1 MAAHVRTASVFA
13 GSAWMSNCL
22 PLLPAILTCVPA
34 GAGSIHQAE
43 ALSGGGH
50 SLHVTISACQRTTWA
65 DFLAVALPR
74 ALDLA
79 AEASTELRQSLPRD
93 AFGHLVR
100 PARLIHGLHAY
111 VCR

>member
-1 MAAHVRTASVFA
+1 M
-13 GSAWMSNCL
+13 
-22 PLLPAILTCVPA
+22 
-34 GAGSIHQAE
+34 
-43 ALSGGGH
+43 
-50 SLHVTISACQRTTWA
+50 TISACQRTTWA

-93 AFGHLVR
+93 AFGHLVG
-100 PARLIHGLHAY
+100 PARLCQGSHVS